1 MNAAP
6 PAEPASTPDDALSPS
21 PLPPSPAGLPP
32 RAPTRSAAAV
42 LRASGT
48 WRAWRLAALGWGL
61 VALVA
66 ALLEQSQLA
75 WGWTPPWP
83 FFGAGRLLALYR
95 LAARL
100 GAFALPLMALAA
112 RLDRPEG
119 LGPGARQGLARA
131 FVAWNLGLLVGAV
144 GFLAGWLRPEAWAPQ
159 PVLADLLLLA
169 GAVLWLRAL
178 WEGQARALDAAGR
191 AAVIG
196 GIGLVTCLALGNL
209 LVQALGGL
217 GQALGGALLGRGIDE
232 LALFPLAVAAA
243 CRWLPAQAG
252 RPLYGRQSLVWGL
265 WAWLVVAALSV
276 TADLAPDLLGP
287 GMGRWPDLLRPWALL
302 PLGLLAL
309 CLVGSFLGTA
319 GAAAS
324 RRTLAAWDLLF
335 ATGLGWLL
343 AARAAEAALS
353 ATAARLLQF
362 SPAAPR
368 AWELPAW
375 GAWWC
380 LLAALAWPRPVGAGS
395 GAGDVE
401 LDAPESGAP
410 GAVGSIDAAGPRPL
424 GRRATGAAAL
434 ALVCALGQSA
444 LALPLALA
452 QGAAGGYG
460 GLLSL
465 EAGLRLPLWLGLA
478 ALVGGLLLRGWL
490 VAPAAAAID
499 APARDLP
506 PPALDQG
513 PAAPGPAPQPQL
525 YAATVSA
532 LLVSALLAVVL
543 LPLVR
548 SPGRPAPEAQLA
560 AAPGRAAYV
569 ADGCVFCHSRRQR
582 ADWDAALL
590 GPPTGV
596 PAAGLPAL
604 AGLRRAGVDLSW
616 VGERLADA
624 PERLAVHAAGGRPAL
639 PWRFSAS
646 GAGPEGEDLLDYL
659 MAARPAPAGGP

>member
-1 MNAAP
+1 MNAVP
-6 PAEPASTPDDALSPS
+6 PAEPAATPDDALAPS
-21 PLPPSPAGLPP
+21 PPPPSPAGLSP
-32 RAPTRSAAAV
+32 RAPTFSAAAV
-42 LRASGT
+42 LSACGT

-61 VALVA
+61 VALLA

-75 WGWTPPWP
+75 WGWTPPGP
-83 FFGAGRLLALYR
+83 MLGAGRLLALYR

-119 LGPGARQGLARA
+119 MRPGARQGLARA
-131 FVAWNLGLLVGAV
+131 FVAWNLGLLVG
-144 GFLAGWLRPEAWAPQ
+144 GLGLLAGWLRPEAWASQ

-169 GAVLWLRAL
+169 GAILWLRAL
-178 WEGQARALDAAGR
+178 WEGQAGALDAAGR
-191 AAVIG
+191 AAVLG

-265 WAWLVVAALSV
+265 WAWLVVAALSL

-287 GMGRWPDLLRPWALL
+287 GMGRWSDLLRPWALL
-302 PLGLLAL
+302 PLGLLGL
-309 CLVGSFLGTA
+309 CLAGSFLGTA
-319 GAAAS
+319 GSTAL
-324 RRTLAAWDLLF
+324 RRTPAAWDLLF
-335 ATGLGWLL
+335 AAGLGWLL
-343 AARAAEAALS
+343 AVRAAEAALS

-395 GAGDVE
+395 GEADVE
-401 LDAPESGAP
+401 LDAPEAGGP
-410 GAVGSIDAAGPRPL
+410 GVVGSIDAAGPRPL
-424 GRRATGAAAL
+424 GRPATGAVAL

-465 EAGLRLPLWLGLA
+465 EAGLRLPLWLGLT
-478 ALVGGLLLRGWL
+478 ALVGGLLLRGWM
-490 VAPAAAAID
+490 VGRASAAME

-506 PPALDQG
+506 LPAMGLATS
-513 PAAPGPAPQPQL
+513 PPGPAPQL
-525 YAATVSA
+525 YAATVGA
-532 LLVSALLAVVL
+532 LLVTALLVVVL

-548 SPGRPAPEAQLA
+548 TAGPPAAEDQLA
-560 AAPGRAAYV
+560 VAPGRAAYV

-582 ADWDAALL
+582 ADWDAALF

-639 PWRFSAS
+639 PWRFSAG

-659 MAARPAPAGGP
+659 MAARPAPAGGPR